1 MTEHKLLE
9 KMLVEGKFECGQPI
23 YCYSAEEAVRITEF
37 GKKTLRSLLKLWN
50 KHTEPKRRK
59 GKNR

>member
-23 YCYSAEEAVRITEF
+23 CYYSTEEAERITKV
-37 GKKTLRSLLKLWN
+37 GKKTIRSLLKLWK
-50 KHTEPKRRK
+50 KHTEPKRKK
-59 GKNR
+59 GENR